1 MSAAEHLDA
10 ILAPIPHD
18 FDDGQIS
25 ERLQEHY
32 FGASAELA
40 KLRAELARLRAI
52 EQAANTLLVRMN
64 DVYDDL
70 QYQAAFMLLADHQ
83 EKYTG
88 KKWTAEQ
95 DALAAALE
103 AKP

>member
-1 MSAAEHLDA
+1 MSATEHLDA

-52 EQAANTLLVRMN
+52 EQAARAV
-64 DVYDDL
+64 VDDWKPGIEDMGRRIPFL
-70 QYQAAFMLLADHQ
+70 F
-83 EKYTG
+83 
-88 KKWTAEQ
+88 
-95 DALAAALE
+95 ALAAALE
-103 AKP
+103 KKP